1 MASYTAQVLISGAF
15 TDLGILE
22 QGGTPSVSD
31 SNEALTLLNYMVQ
44 QWHIQNKFIWQVVST
59 LWPLVANTG
68 SYTIGVGGVFNG
80 PRPTFIEQAY
90 ISFLGPGANL
100 MTSKL
105 NLLTAMDF
113 NDISDLSAT
122 AELPQGLYNDR
133 ASPLS
138 TLYLY
143 PKPRCTVATSLQLLT
158 WSQIGAF
165 TTLATA
171 VELPDGYAEA
181 IRKALAVRCMPMF
194 GVAINPAVAQLI
206 SATALQAEAAIADL
220 NMRARGI
227 MGEATAAP
235 AEGAQ

>member
-1 MASYTAQVLISGAF
+1 MASITAQALITGAF
-15 TDLGILE
+15 VDLGIQG
-22 QGGTPSVSD
+22 QGGTPSIDD
-31 SNEALTLLNYMVQ
+31 SNEALTLLNYMIQ
-44 QWHIQNKFIWQVVST
+44 QWHIQNKFVWQIVST

-68 SYTIGVGGVFNG
+68 SYTIGPTGTFNG

-90 ISFLGPGANL
+90 ISFLGPGANQ
-100 MTSKL
+100 MTSRL
-105 NLLTAMDF
+105 NLLTAQDF

-133 ASPLS
+133 AAPLS

-143 PKPRCTVATSLQLLT
+143 PKPRVTVATSLQLLT
-158 WSQIGAF
+158 WSQIGTF
-165 TTLATA
+165 TNLATA
-171 VELPDGYAEA
+171 VDLPDGYAEA

-220 NMRARGI
+220 NMMARRI
-227 MGEATAAP
+227 MGAP
-235 AEGAQ
+235 TEGTQQ

>member
-1 MASYTAQVLISGAF
+1 MASYSAQTLINGAF
-15 TDLGILE
+15 VDLGILG
-22 QGGTPSVSD
+22 QGGVPGVDD
-31 SNEALTLLNYMVQ
+31 SNEALTLLNYMIQ
-44 QWHIQNKFIWQVVST
+44 QWHIQNKFVWQIVST

-68 SYTIGVGGVFNG
+68 SYTIGVGGTFNG
-80 PRPTFIEQAY
+80 PRPTFIEEAY
-90 ISFLGPGANL
+90 ISFVGPGANL

-105 NLLTAMDF
+105 NPLTAKAF

-143 PKPRCTVATSLQLLT
+143 PKPRCTVATTLQLLT

-171 VELPDGYAEA
+171 VDLPDGYAEA

-206 SATALQAEAAIADL
+206 SATALQAEAAISDL
-220 NMRARGI
+220 NMRARGL
-227 MGEATAAP
+227 MGEAAQEQ
-235 AEGAQ
+235 AEEAQ